1 MRFSGGAW
9 RYEIAVRRFPLG
21 GENIVTHVLPALL
34 VTLTA
39 LITGGLVHTGYSF
52 WWLSQR
58 LFSLGDTPSYN
69 WAEALAVSGTA
80 TAIVLIAGLVV
91 RRLVVANAPSA
102 TEQAPTSTQA
112 MPSDIGLR
120 SSR

>member
-1 MRFSGGAW
+1 
-9 RYEIAVRRFPLG
+9 
-21 GENIVTHVLPALL
+21 VTHALPALL

-58 LFSLGDTPSYN
+58 LFFHGDAPSYN

-80 TAIVLIAGLVV
+80 TAIVLVAGLVV
-91 RRLVVANAPSA
+91 RRLVAANTPPAA
-102 TEQAPTSTQA
+102 TDSAPTSTRA
-112 MPSDIGLR
+112 VPSDIALR
-120 SSR
+120 SGR